1 MQEIDPNAAQEYLDQ
16 LDKKSGVNTGK
27 AATKEKSKTKAKLSQ
42 PNELGLKN
50 IPLENLP
57 SKGKFYV
64 DGFSLAIK
72 SATVAASIKQN
83 D

>member
-64 DGFSLAIK
+64 GFRQLCRICRCEFPMFH
-72 SATVAASIKQN
+72 IG
-83 D
+83 